1 MEVTLRKYIQG
12 LAVVFPVLLLVSGF
26 LQPATAEVLDTD
38 AALAD
43 RVLGDDN
50 APLTIIEYSSLG
62 CPHCMAFHRDTFP
75 MVKKDYIDTGKVRLI
90 FRDYPLGARAM
101 AAAMI
106 ARCAPEERYFG
117 MVNLFFLKQDEW
129 SHAEDAMA
137 ALGKVAKFGGMSGDD
152 VAMCLQNQALLDG
165 IRGRAQDAQFNH
177 EIAATPSFLIGGEN
191 GEKIE
196 GALATEDFRDVIEK
210 ALN

>member
-137 ALGKVAKFGGMSGDD
+137 ALGKVAKFGGMTVSEARRLKAPEDENAKLKKLLAQIDASQSGS
-152 VAMCLQNQALLDG
+152 VKLELFVTFMALY
-165 IRGRAQDAQFNH
+165 
-177 EIAATPSFLIGGEN
+177 
-191 GEKIE
+191 
-196 GALATEDFRDVIEK
+196 
-210 ALN
+210 